1 MMDLRICIFAYQ
13 PDKLKSFMTGMECCN
28 LQGLLRRNVFI
39 NGIYGHVKWDLCLCL
54 PLRKALMC
62 NCWTCTRRRGNRKAI
77 TTTTLW
83 RFSIHSFYEL
93 ASARERTS
101 LKWDSTLLQQ
111 KIVARE
117 ICNENNAEM
126 LQALETSLVY
136 RMALGVNA
144 LQNRKNFLADILDF
158 HGILI
163 RFVGVEN

>member
-1 MMDLRICIFAYQ
+1 M
-13 PDKLKSFMTGMECCN
+13 
-28 LQGLLRRNVFI
+28 
-39 NGIYGHVKWDLCLCL
+39 
-54 PLRKALMC
+54 
-62 NCWTCTRRRGNRKAI
+62 
-77 TTTTLW
+77 
-83 RFSIHSFYEL
+83 
-93 ASARERTS
+93 
-101 LKWDSTLLQQ
+101 QQ

-117 ICNENNAEM
+117 ISNENNAEM